1 MKLEIHY
8 TQRNGIEIVDDVVT
22 YWKTKTHLHV
32 RKIVANEM
40 VETQYS
46 MRNILLVFEVGKDE
60 KRLFI

>member
-8 TQRNGIEIVDDVVT
+8 TQRNGMEIVDDVKA
-22 YWKTKTHLHV
+22 YWKTKTHIHV
-32 RKIVANEM
+32 RKIVANEL

-46 MRNILLVFEVGKDE
+46 LRHILLVFEVSKDG

>member
-8 TQRNGIEIVDDVVT
+8 TQRRGIEIVDDVVA

-32 RKIVANEM
+32 RKMVANEM

-46 MRNILLVFEVGKDE
+46 NKHILLVFEVSEDG

>member
-46 MRNILLVFEVGKDE
+46 MRNILLVFEVSKDE

>member
-46 MRNILLVFEVGKDE
+46 MRHILLVFEVSKDG

>member
-22 YWKTKTHLHV
+22 YWKTKTHIHV
-32 RKIVANEM
+32 RKIVADEL

-46 MRNILLVFEVGKDE
+46 LKHILLVFEVDKDG

>member
-32 RKIVANEM
+32 RKNVANEM

-46 MRNILLVFEVGKDE
+46 MRNILLVFEVSKDE

>member
-8 TQRNGIEIVDDVVT
+8 TKRNGIEIVDDVIT

-32 RKIVANEM
+32 RKIVASEM

-46 MRNILLVFEVGKDE
+46 MKHILLVFEVNEDG

>member
-8 TQRNGIEIVDDVVT
+8 TKRNGIEIVNDVIT

-32 RKIVANEM
+32 RKMVANEI

-46 MRNILLVFEVGKDE
+46 NKHILLVFEINEDE
-60 KRLFI
+60 F

>member
-46 MRNILLVFEVGKDE
+46 MRNILLVFEVSKDG

>member
-8 TQRNGIEIVDDVVT
+8 TQRNGIEIVDDVKT
-22 YWKTKTHLHV
+22 YWKTKTHIHV
-32 RKIVANEM
+32 RKMVANEL

-46 MRNILLVFEVGKDE
+46 LKHILLVFEVKEDG

>member
-46 MRNILLVFEVGKDE
+46 MRNILLVFEVSKDGKI
-60 KRLFI
+60 LFI